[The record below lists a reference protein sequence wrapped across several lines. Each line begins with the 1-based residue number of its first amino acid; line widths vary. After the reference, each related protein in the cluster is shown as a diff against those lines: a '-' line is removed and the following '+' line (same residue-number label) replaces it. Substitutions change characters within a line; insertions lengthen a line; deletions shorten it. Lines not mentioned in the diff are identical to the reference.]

1 MSSRCLCLA
10 ERNGTFDAKRQK
22 CHCVTLGKSNRT
34 EKTRTYGDSNI
45 MKDR

>member
-10 ERNGTFDAKRQK
+10 ERNALLMRSVKSAIALLLER
-22 CHCVTLGKSNRT
+22 VTEPRKLEFMK
-34 EKTRTYGDSNI
+34 KVDI